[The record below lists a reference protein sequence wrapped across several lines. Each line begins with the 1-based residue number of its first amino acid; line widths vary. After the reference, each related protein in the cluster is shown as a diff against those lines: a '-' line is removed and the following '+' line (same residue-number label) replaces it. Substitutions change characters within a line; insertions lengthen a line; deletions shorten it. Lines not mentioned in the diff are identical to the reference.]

1 MYILLLE
8 VEKSLFN
15 FTTFVRAALPVFFLL
30 CFFLRITVD
39 TVEEYIIFL

>member
-8 VEKSLFN
+8 VEKPLFKLAA
-15 FTTFVRAALPVFFLL
+15 FVRAAA
-30 CFFLRITVD
+30 CFLRITVD